1 MTDKVRQA
9 LRICPNALR
18 EAIEKSK
25 LSDNLEEIRFRCGT
39 AIRLYANR
47 KEEELSGRLVTKELL
62 QSILSAATEHSLYAA
77 QNTMRQG
84 FITLSG
90 GHRLGLCGTAVEK
103 GGEITTLRDISSMN
117 LRIARQHRG
126 CADGVADFLWT
137 HPRSSL
143 IIGAPASGKTTL
155 LRDLLRQLSDR
166 FLWRICVVDER
177 SELAC
182 CVGGMP
188 QFQIGAHTDV
198 LSGVGKEKGIEM
210 LLRAMNPQW
219 IAVDEITAAEDVRA
233 IAQASYC
240 GVCFLATAHAANR
253 DELSARPLYR
263 ELLSLGVFQNL
274 VVITPDHRI
283 QLERMGPNA

>member
-1 MTDKVRQA
+1 MTDEVRQA
-9 LRICPNALR
+9 LRICPNAVR
-18 EAIEKSK
+18 EVIEASK
-25 LSDNLEEIRFRCGT
+25 LCDNLEEVRFRCGT

-47 KEEELSGRLVTKELL
+47 KEVELSGHLVTKELL

-103 GGEITTLRDISSMN
+103 GGEVMSLRDISSMN
-117 LRIARQHRG
+117 LRIARPHRG
-126 CADGVADFLWT
+126 CADGAADFLWT

-177 SELAC
+177 LELAC

-210 LLRAMNPQW
+210 LLRTMNPQW
-219 IAVDEITAAEDVRA
+219 IALDEITAEADVAA
-233 IAQASYC
+233 ILRASYC
-240 GVCFLATAHAANR
+240 GVRFLATAHAVSR
-253 DELSARPLYR
+253 EELQRRPVYRSLMQAR
-263 ELLSLGVFQNL
+263 VFENL
-274 VVITPDHRI
+274 VTILPNRNV
-283 QLERMGPNA
+283 RMEGM

>member
-1 MTDKVRQA
+1 MTDEVRQA
-9 LRICPNALR
+9 LRICPNAVR
-18 EAIEKSK
+18 EAIEASK
-25 LSDNLEEIRFRCGT
+25 LCDNLEEVRFRCGT

-47 KEEELSGRLVTKELL
+47 KEVELSGRLVTKELL

-103 GGEITTLRDISSMN
+103 GGEVMSLRDISSMN
-117 LRIARQHRG
+117 LRIARPHRG
-126 CADGVADFLWT
+126 CADGAADFLWT

-177 SELAC
+177 LELAC

-210 LLRAMNPQW
+210 LLRTMNPQW
-219 IAVDEITAAEDVRA
+219 IALDEITAEADVAA
-233 IAQASYC
+233 ILRASYC
-240 GVCFLATAHAANR
+240 GVRFLATAHAVSR
-253 DELSARPLYR
+253 EELQRRPVYRSLMQAR
-263 ELLSLGVFQNL
+263 VFENL
-274 VVITPDHRI
+274 VTILPNRNV
-283 QLERMGPNA
+283 RMEGM

>member
-1 MTDKVRQA
+1 MTDEVRQA

-18 EAIEKSK
+18 EAIERSS
-25 LSDNLEEIRFRCGT
+25 LCDNLEEVRFRCGT

-47 KEEELSGRLVTKELL
+47 KETELPRCLVTKEML
-62 QSILSAATEHSLYAA
+62 QSILSAATEHSLYAV

-90 GHRLGLCGTAVEK
+90 GHRLGLCGTAVERD
-103 GGEITTLRDISSMN
+103 GEVTTLRDISSMN

-126 CADGVADFLWT
+126 CADGSADFLWT

-177 SELAC
+177 LELAC

-210 LLRAMNPQW
+210 LLRTMNPQW
-219 IAVDEITAAEDVRA
+219 IALDEITAEADVEA
-233 IAQASYC
+233 ILRASYC
-240 GVCFLATAHAANR
+240 GVRFLATAHAVSREELQRRPVYRSLMQARVFENLITVLPNR
-253 DELSARPLYR
+253 K
-263 ELLSLGVFQNL
+263 V
-274 VVITPDHRI
+274 
-283 QLERMGPNA
+283 RMEGM